1 MLYNNSFSINEA
13 KGYYKEECM
22 KNVDFENDN
31 NNQSNEGLPS
41 HARGYI
47 QLWIRNVLNTLI

>member
-47 QLWIRNVLNTLI
+47 QL